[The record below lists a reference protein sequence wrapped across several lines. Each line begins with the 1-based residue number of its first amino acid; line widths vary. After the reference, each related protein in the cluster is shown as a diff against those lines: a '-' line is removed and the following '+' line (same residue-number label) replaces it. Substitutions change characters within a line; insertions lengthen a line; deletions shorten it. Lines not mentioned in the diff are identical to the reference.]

1 MFRKPFFFI
10 LVCISFV
17 LFSSVQL
24 YAQDEEGDIREHE
37 RDAPQEKTLYFT
49 LRLGQ
54 GGFKDG
60 RSPLGKLG
68 GGQIA
73 LDVKPRQLP
82 FALSYSEEYYTNSPD
97 PTHSYEIAGLWAVNL
112 LYVRPLARFE
122 RARVFLGGGMGRLT
136 VPKGEAEPDTMVKGT
151 VYNLEGGINIRLFG
165 PIGFYGI
172 GKYLYAQ
179 KKTNNIKVIDF
190 SEGII
195 LLGFTINFSL

>member
-1 MFRKPFFFI
+1 
-10 LVCISFV
+10 
-17 LFSSVQL
+17 VQL
-24 YAQDEEGDIREHE
+24 YAQDEKFCAKKPQTE
-37 RDAPQEKTLYFT
+37 RVAPKEKTIDFT

-60 RSPLGKLG
+60 RSPIGKLG
-68 GGQIA
+68 GGQLA
-73 LDVKPRQLP
+73 LDMKPDKLP
-82 FALSYSEEYYTNSPD
+82 LALSLSLEYYTNSPN
-97 PTHSYEIAGLWAVNL
+97 PTHSYEIAGLLAVNM
-112 LYVRPLARFE
+112 LYMAQLYNIE
-122 RARVFLGGGMGRLT
+122 RANIFLGGGFGRLK
-136 VPKGEAEPDTMVKGT
+136 VPKGEEEPDAMVRGIL
-151 VYNLEGGINIRLFG
+151 YNLEGGINIRLFG

>member
-1 MFRKPFFFI
+1 MFRESFFFI
-10 LVCISFV
+10 LVCISCA
-17 LFSSVQL
+17 LFLSAQL
-24 YAQDEEGDIREHE
+24 YAQDEEGDIRECE
-37 RDAPQEKTLYFT
+37 RAAPKEKNLYFT

-68 GGQIA
+68 GGQLA
-73 LDVKPRQLP
+73 LDVKPRQLS

-112 LYVRPLARFE
+112 LYMTQLFNIE
-122 RARVFLGGGMGRLT
+122 RANIFLGGGFGRLK
-136 VPKGEAEPDTMVKGT
+136 VPKGEEDPDAMVKGSL
-151 VYNLEGGINIRLFG
+151 YNLEGGINIRLFG

-179 KKTNNIKVIDF
+179 KKTNNRKVIDF

-195 LLGFTINFSL
+195 LLGFTINFGV